1 MSLRPGWMTLG
12 LLGVLALGSFAR
24 GEDETP
30 EEFLKSQGLR
40 KVNQSFVLAD
50 EAALTKKFRELDGL
64 RKKAADAQQKALAA
78 ESKVE
83 EKKKL
88 MLDYAEKRRALRMQI
103 EAAKSVDAKN
113 RLINMSNELVD
124 RSMILEKSDKE
135 EKEASSA
142 RAAAV
147 GASEQYIE
155 LLLKLRK
162 QYDKLDEQYDKLAED
177 EKVQQAIEAINQESE
192 KTFKLGPTG
201 SFATLDRSLKKLEGN
216 VLSETISLRRGDG
229 NLWHVTVVFNG
240 KSSQDMAIDTGA
252 SIISLPSK
260 TAEAAGLK
268 PSSQDPTINISL
280 ADGRVVEA
288 KQVFAPSVR
297 IGKFTVEH
305 VECAVMPA
313 DLPNAQPLL
322 GLSFLR
328 HFSFKIDSDKG
339 KLNMCKIETP
349 DKTAHRIAG
358 KGGSRE
364 KAGGSRD
371 KKTAKNKEEKEPE
384 SPETER
390 EPAQK
395 QDPAQK
401 LVALLKTGD
410 QPLPGGF
417 SIQSPAGEL
426 KFIPSRQ
433 ETGEDLTKQFGQPD
447 EIVKLPLKRQEGNE
461 QKDFPCKLWTW
472 GKIRVVIGPDN
483 KSLFYAVPKE

>member
-1 MSLRPGWMTLG
+1 MSLRPGWIALG
-12 LLGVLALGSFAR
+12 FLGVFVLSSFAP
-24 GEDETP
+24 GKDETP
-30 EEFLKSQGLR
+30 EELLKSQGLR
-40 KVNQSFVLAD
+40 KVNQSYVLAD
-50 EAALTKKFRELDGL
+50 EATLTKKFRELDGL
-64 RKKAADAQQKALAA
+64 RKKAADAQQKAVAA
-78 ESKVE
+78 ENKVE
-83 EKKKL
+83 EKKKV
-88 MLDYAEKRRALRMQI
+88 MLDYAEKRRVLRIQI

-124 RSMILEKSDKE
+124 RSVILEKSDKE
-135 EKEASSA
+135 EKEATSA

-147 GASEQYIE
+147 AASEQYIE

-162 QYDKLDEQYDKLAED
+162 QYDKLDEQYDQLAED

-201 SFATLDRSLKKLEGN
+201 SFAALDRSLKKLEGN

-240 KSSQDMAIDTGA
+240 KSSHDMAIDTGA
-252 SIISLPSK
+252 SIISLPNK
-260 TAEAAGLK
+260 VAEAAGLK

-280 ADGRVVEA
+280 ADGRVVQA

-297 IGKFTVEH
+297 VGKFTVEH

-313 DLPNAQPLL
+313 DMPNAQPLL
-322 GLSFLR
+322 GLSFLK
-328 HFSFKIDSDKG
+328 HFSFKIDSEKG

-349 DKTAHRIAG
+349 DKTARRMAG
-358 KGGSRE
+358 KPGLRE

-371 KKTAKNKEEKEPE
+371 TKTTKEEKEEPE
-384 SPETER
+384 AEK
-390 EPAQK
+390 EPAK
-395 QDPAQK
+395 KLDPAEK
-401 LVALLKTGD
+401 LVSLLKTGD

-417 SIQSPAGEL
+417 SVQSPAGEI

-433 ETGEDLTKQFGQPD
+433 ETSEDLTKQFGQPD
-447 EIVKLPLKRQEGNE
+447 EIIKLPLKRQEGNE
-461 QKDFPCKLWTW
+461 QKEFPCKLWTW